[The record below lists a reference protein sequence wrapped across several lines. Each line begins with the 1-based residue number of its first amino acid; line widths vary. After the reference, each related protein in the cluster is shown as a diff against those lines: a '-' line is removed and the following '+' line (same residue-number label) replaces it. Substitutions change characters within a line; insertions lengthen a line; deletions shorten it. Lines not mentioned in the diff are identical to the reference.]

1 MAKTVPNSLC
11 SHRSEGISGL
21 VLFSFL
27 SSFLLLLLLSNM
39 LYLFGASSF
48 PWNPQKGTRMCRF
61 ASFFFLVLTNL
72 LATLCSVFM
81 SIFAGTLILNR
92 FFYPFSYPSS
102 LYIIK
107 SSRYRR
113 HRLQESRCMA
123 GSHPPSTVCVCVCV
137 CVCVWGGGGYCKTLK
152 RAPPSY
158 YLLYIIYNLFYYLPY
173 IIYYIYFHLLSLYIK
188 KRFRCCH
195 HRVSLAAKKRRHIH
209 RECASVGARVL
220 ARARVCIVFAV

>member
-1 MAKTVPNSLC
+1 MRIYLFGKRQDQKQKEMAKTVPNSLC

-137 CVCVWGGGGYCKTLK
+137 CVCVWGGGGGGGGGGGIV
-152 RAPPSY
+152 RPSRGHHQA
-158 YLLYIIYNLFYYLPY
+158 
-173 IIYYIYFHLLSLYIK
+173 IIYYI
-188 KRFRCCH
+188 
-195 HRVSLAAKKRRHIH
+195 
-209 RECASVGARVL
+209 
-220 ARARVCIVFAV
+220 